1 MLGHARRLA
10 NGKPLILTC
19 THFHPEHAYG
29 AQVFAPLSTIVYN
42 RSQLDEL
49 HEKAYPYAD
58 LFRTF
63 GETVAAELEGFE
75 MVEPDI
81 VYDGEA
87 DIDLGG
93 RIVQLRTY
101 GETHTKG
108 DSWVFLPEERILF
121 TGDLV
126 ENKGFA
132 IFPYF
137 PPDDTD
143 VNGDRWIVALEM
155 MERLDPAIVV
165 PGHGD
170 VGDVGVVTAA
180 REYLVQLRDETR
192 RLAAEGVGDR
202 RHRRPARA
210 RVPAAPPGLG
220 AARVDRPR
228 RAQLP
233 RRRLTLRLH
242 RRCPVQARVGTVP
255 GHGPGGRVRSGGRSE
270 RVAAEEVEH
279 RLGAVLRTL
288 REHVARVGAGDH
300 RHLELRHRVAHQRE

>member
-1 MLGHARRLA
+1 MTETQQGPPVPLVRNAPVEIADGVVVIADGGVPLVPNIGIIEGSRKTLVVDTGMGVRSGAAVLGHARRLA

-29 AQVFAPLSTIVYN
+29 AQVFAPVATIVYN
-42 RSQLDEL
+42 RTQLDEL
-49 HEKAYPYAD
+49 HEKAYPYAA

-87 DIDLGG
+87 DLDLGG

-101 GETHTKG
+101 GGTHTKG

-137 PPDDTD
+137 PPDDVD
-143 VNGDRWIVALEM
+143 VNGDRWIEALEM
-155 MERLDPAIVV
+155 MERLEPAMVV

-170 VGDVGVVTAA
+170 VGDAAVVTAA

-192 RLAAEGVGDR
+192 RLAAEGVGIDDIVSR
-202 RHRRPARA
+202 LEPEFRERYPDW
-210 RVPAAPPGLG
+210 VQPEWIGLG
-220 AARVDRPR
+220 A
-228 RAQLP
+228 
-233 RRRLTLRLH
+233 
-242 RRCPVQARVGTVP
+242 
-255 GHGPGGRVRSGGRSE
+255 RSFH
-270 RVAAEEVEH
+270 AA
-279 RLGAVLRTL
+279 G
-288 REHVARVGAGDH
+288 
-300 RHLELRHRVAHQRE
+300 

>member
-1 MLGHARRLA
+1 VVVIPDGGVPLVPNVGIVEGSRKTLVVDTGMGVRSGTAVLGHARRFA

-29 AQVFAPLSTIVYN
+29 AQVFASVATIVYN
-42 RSQLDEL
+42 RTQLDEL

-63 GETVAAELEGFE
+63 GDTVAAELEGFE
-75 MVEPDI
+75 MVEPDV

-101 GETHTKG
+101 GGTHTKG

-137 PPDDTD
+137 PPDDVD
-143 VNGDRWIVALEM
+143 VNGDRWIEALEI
-155 MERLDPAIVV
+155 MERLEPAIVV

-180 REYLVQLRDETR
+180 REYLVALRDETR
-192 RLAAEGVGDR
+192 RLASEGVGIDDIAAKLESEFQQ
-202 RHRRPARA
+202 RHPDW
-210 RVPAAPPGLG
+210 VQPEWIGLG
-220 AARVDRPR
+220 A
-228 RAQLP
+228 
-233 RRRLTLRLH
+233 
-242 RRCPVQARVGTVP
+242 
-255 GHGPGGRVRSGGRSE
+255 RSFH
-270 RVAAEEVEH
+270 AA
-279 RLGAVLRTL
+279 
-288 REHVARVGAGDH
+288 D
-300 RHLELRHRVAHQRE
+300 

>member
-1 MLGHARRLA
+1 MTEIQQSPPVPLVRNEPVEIATGVWVIPDGGVPLVPNVGFVDGQRSHLVVDTGMGIRSGQVVLGHAQRFA

-29 AQVFAPLSTIVYN
+29 AQVFAPVSTIVYN
-42 RSQLDEL
+42 RTQLDEL
-49 HEKAYPYAD
+49 HEKGYPYAD
-58 LFRTF
+58 LFRGF
-63 GETVAAELEGFE
+63 GDTVAGELEGFE
-75 MVEPDI
+75 VVEPDI

-87 DIDLGG
+87 DLDLGG

-101 GETHTKG
+101 GGTHTKG
-108 DSWVFLPEERILF
+108 DSWVFLPDERILF

-143 VNGDRWIVALEM
+143 VNGERWIEALEV

-170 VGDVGVVTAA
+170 VSDVGVVTAA

-192 RLAAEGVGDR
+192 RLAGEGAAIDDIVAQLETDMQQ
-202 RHRRPARA
+202 RHPDWAQ
-210 RVPAAPPGLG
+210 PEWIGLG
-220 AARVDRPR
+220 A
-228 RAQLP
+228 
-233 RRRLTLRLH
+233 
-242 RRCPVQARVGTVP
+242 
-255 GHGPGGRVRSGGRSE
+255 RSFH
-270 RVAAEEVEH
+270 AAS
-279 RLGAVLRTL
+279 
-288 REHVARVGAGDH
+288 
-300 RHLELRHRVAHQRE
+300 

>member
-1 MLGHARRLA
+1 MTEIQQSPPVPLVRNDPVEIATGVWVIPDGGVPLVPNVGFVDGARSHLVIDTGMGIRSGQVVLEHARRFA
-10 NGKPLILTC
+10 DGKPLILNC

-29 AQVFAPLSTIVYN
+29 AQVFAGVSTIVYN

-58 LFRTF
+58 LFRGF

-75 MVEPDI
+75 MVEPDV

-101 GETHTKG
+101 GGTHTKG
-108 DSWVFLPEERILF
+108 DAWVFLPEERILF

-143 VNGDRWIVALEM
+143 VNGDRWITALEM
-155 MERLDPAIVV
+155 MERLQPEIVV

-170 VGDVGVVTAA
+170 VGDVGVVTGA
-180 REYLVQLRDETR
+180 RDYLVSLRDETR
-192 RLAAEGVGDR
+192 RLAAEGVGIDDIVAR
-202 RHRRPARA
+202 LEPEFRERHPDW
-210 RVPAAPPGLG
+210 VQPEWIGLG
-220 AARVDRPR
+220 A
-228 RAQLP
+228 
-233 RRRLTLRLH
+233 
-242 RRCPVQARVGTVP
+242 
-255 GHGPGGRVRSGGRSE
+255 RSFH
-270 RVAAEEVEH
+270 AAS
-279 RLGAVLRTL
+279 
-288 REHVARVGAGDH
+288 
-300 RHLELRHRVAHQRE
+300 

>member
-1 MLGHARRLA
+1 MTEIQQSPPVPLVRNEPVEIETGVWVIPDGGVPLVPNVGFVDGTRSHLVIDTGMGIRSGRVVLDHAQRFA
-10 NGKPLILTC
+10 NGKPLILNC

-29 AQVFAPLSTIVYN
+29 AQVFAGLATIVYN

-63 GETVAAELEGFE
+63 GDTVAAELEGFE
-75 MVEPDI
+75 MVEPDV

-87 DIDLGG
+87 DLDLGG
-93 RIVQLRTY
+93 RTVQLRTY
-101 GETHTKG
+101 GGTHTKG
-108 DSWVFLPEERILF
+108 DAWVFLPEERILF

-137 PPDDTD
+137 PPDDVD
-143 VNGDRWIVALEM
+143 VNGDRWITALEL

-180 REYLVQLRDETR
+180 REYLVALRNETR
-192 RLAAEGVGDR
+192 RLASEGVEIDDIVAQLEPEFQQQ
-202 RHRRPARA
+202 HPDW
-210 RVPAAPPGLG
+210 VQPEWIGLG
-220 AARVDRPR
+220 A
-228 RAQLP
+228 
-233 RRRLTLRLH
+233 
-242 RRCPVQARVGTVP
+242 
-255 GHGPGGRVRSGGRSE
+255 RSFH
-270 RVAAEEVEH
+270 AAS
-279 RLGAVLRTL
+279 
-288 REHVARVGAGDH
+288 
-300 RHLELRHRVAHQRE
+300 